1 MCSAGPISLPCA
13 ATPAT
18 GRERNLP
25 TNLAEGEW
33 SCFTTI
39 EVAPWQD
46 RVGLNCTA
54 LLRYF

>member
-1 MCSAGPISLPCA
+1 MLRWSDK
-13 ATPAT
+13 PALCGYTCDRT
-18 GRERNLP
+18 GANLP

-54 LLRYF
+54 LLRYL